1 MASFLK
7 TSDYVNFTTF
17 TKTIVYNKL
26 IFKFYF
32 CITINPLQQ
41 MKQKVKALFFCIIVL
56 TQLITSCAVH
66 VGQITG
72 NAALG
77 GNNYRHVG
85 TVSASNEC
93 IYVFYWGGNEKR
105 AQIQE
110 LKENLE
116 QRYPLRGGLAW
127 ANVTAGMKTGFYVI
141 FDKRKATLT
150 ADIIDFWPD
159 TNTANAAYNGYY
171 YNDSIFIPVPIPI
184 RNESI
189 KKDSLEIKLLRL
201 NAEKMKRIT
210 NPLVKVD
217 IYSPLIDKEVIIL
230 RKQPTIGI
238 IIRTHEYRVDVA
250 YLSVDGKVKVIQ
262 LNYEKVYK
270 Y

>member
-1 MASFLK
+1 
-7 TSDYVNFTTF
+7 
-17 TKTIVYNKL
+17 
-26 IFKFYF
+26 
-32 CITINPLQQ
+32 
-41 MKQKVKALFFCIIVL
+41 
-56 TQLITSCAVH
+56 
-66 VGQITG
+66 
-72 NAALG
+72 
-77 GNNYRHVG
+77 
-85 TVSASNEC
+85 
-93 IYVFYWGGNEKR
+93 
-105 AQIQE
+105 
-110 LKENLE
+110 
-116 QRYPLRGGLAW
+116 
-127 ANVTAGMKTGFYVI
+127 MKTGFYVI

-159 TNTANAAYNGYY
+159 TNTANSAYNGYY

-250 YLSVDGKVKVIQ
+250 YLSVDGMVKVIQ